1 VRKQEIEISISPAGE
16 VSFTVKGIKGASCID
31 ETKFLE
37 QALGGEILVREP
49 TPEYYEQGE
58 EESAERYAGNG
69 EGGEE

>member
-1 VRKQEIEISISPAGE
+1 MRKQEIEISISPTGE

-58 EESAERYAGNG
+58 DEGVRRYAGDG
-69 EGGEE
+69 EGADE